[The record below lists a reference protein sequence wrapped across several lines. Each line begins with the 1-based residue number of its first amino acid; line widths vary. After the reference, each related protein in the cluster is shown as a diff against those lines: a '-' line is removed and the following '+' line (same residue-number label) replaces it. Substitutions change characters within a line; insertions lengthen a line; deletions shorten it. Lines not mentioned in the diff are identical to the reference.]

1 LTVNNDKLMM
11 KRRQLMRYVPMGV
24 CAALATS
31 LSAGTQPS
39 RAQTSDSLSV
49 QWLGHTCFLF
59 AGGGQR
65 VLVNPFK
72 PLGCTAGYRPPNVA
86 ADLVLIS
93 SQLLDEG
100 ALEIVPGNPRLLYEA
115 GVYQLGGKPIQ
126 GIQIA
131 HDREGGRRFGINVV
145 WKWTQG
151 GINIVHLGGGA
162 APISIEQKILMGRP
176 DLLLLPVGGGA
187 KAYTPQEAKQAMQ
200 VLNPKMVIPTHYR
213 TQAADANNCDI
224 SPVDEFLSLV
234 NKASIRPIN
243 SDTMTLSPADL
254 PAEGAAIS
262 VLSYKF

>member
-1 LTVNNDKLMM
+1 MI

-72 PLGCTAGYRPPNVA
+72 PLGCTAGYRAPSVA

-100 ALEIVPGNPRLLYEA
+100 SLEVVPGNPRLLYEA
-115 GVYQLGGKPIQ
+115 GVYQLGGKQIQ

-131 HDREGGRRFGINVV
+131 HDRSGGRRFGINVV
-145 WKWTQG
+145 WKWSQA
-151 GINIVHLGGGA
+151 GINIVHLGGAA
-162 APISIEQKILMGRP
+162 APITIEQKILMGRP
-176 DLLLLPVGGGA
+176 DLLLLPVGGGP
-187 KAYTPQEAKQAMQ
+187 KAYTPQEAVQAMQ

-213 TQAADANNCDI
+213 TQAADANTCDLA
-224 SPVDEFLSLV
+224 PLDEFLSLV
-234 NKASIRPIN
+234 NKASIRSIN
-243 SDTMTLSPADL
+243 SDTLTLTPADV
-254 PAEGAAIS
+254 PAEGPVIS